1 MNEIKSTGDA
11 AAFAR
16 GSAGD
21 YKAAIDLCTED
32 GRLRRFK
39 YLLERLT
46 VGGLRMDEVPPLRK
60 VGEAVFGGK
69 DPSAAAARVLNH
81 ASATPLAVAIA
92 SAALKD
98 SNASRQR
105 SLLGA
110 VLGAHASVGMARGQA
125 DIGLVVYAAVIGSAT
140 GETTQMIHDFV
151 GNNWGPFG
159 EGNGD
164 PS

>member
-69 DPSAAAARVLNH
+69 DTSAAAAYCGSMKPEFSPV
-81 ASATPLAVAIA
+81 SFM
-92 SAALKD
+92 
-98 SNASRQR
+98 SNFGSLTSPKVSPPR
-105 SLLGA
+105 SK
-110 VLGAHASVGMARGQA
+110 
-125 DIGLVVYAAVIGSAT
+125 
-140 GETTQMIHDFV
+140 
-151 GNNWGPFG
+151 
-159 EGNGD
+159 
-164 PS
+164 

>member
-1 MNEIKSTGDA
+1 MNEIKSTGDS

-16 GSAGD
+16 GSAAD
-21 YKAAIDLCTED
+21 YKAAIDLCAED

-46 VGGLRMDEVPPLRK
+46 VGGLRMDEVPHLRK

-69 DPSAAAARVLNH
+69 DPGAAVARVLKH

-98 SNASRQR
+98 SNAVQ
-105 SLLGA
+105 
-110 VLGAHASVGMARGQA
+110 Q
-125 DIGLVVYAAVIGSAT
+125 
-140 GETTQMIHDFV
+140 
-151 GNNWGPFG
+151 
-159 EGNGD
+159 
-164 PS
+164 